1 MVDTAVLAVCAV
13 PAATPAAATT
23 ATTET
28 TLTTTATAATTV
40 ATATMTTMMTAAA
53 TTSMAL
59 APPERE
65 GGPKVSELRWNP
77 LLAEWVV
84 TATHRQ
90 ERTYHPP
97 ADFCPLCPTR
107 PGTYPT
113 EVPAE
118 DYEIVVFENKFPSFR
133 RTPPEPSVEDDDL
146 YQVRPSRGICEVVLY
161 SSSHNGSLATSDVMD
176 IARLVDVWTDR
187 YEELGSLDYIDYV
200 LIFEN
205 KGEVIGVTL
214 EHPHGQIYAFP
225 FIPPRPARELESA
238 ARHWHSTGRCLF
250 CDILG
255 KEIAD
260 GRRLVAQNEDFVAL
274 VPFFARYPYEVHI
287 LSRRHATS
295 LLDLAEHERWGL
307 AEILK
312 VVLQKYDNLFGFS
325 LPYIMVMHQAPTD
338 GAEYPYYH
346 YHVEFYP
353 PNRTATKLKFLAGC
367 ESGAGTFVNDT
378 LPEETA
384 ATLRTTPPCEPGGPR
399 SSGDTVARVGTQAE
413 PGAGAPAGIG
423 AGAEAEAEK
432 SSKDPREEGSGARW
446 PL

>member
-1 MVDTAVLAVCAV
+1 M
-13 PAATPAAATT
+13 
-23 ATTET
+23 
-28 TLTTTATAATTV
+28 
-40 ATATMTTMMTAAA
+40 
-53 TTSMAL
+53 
-59 APPERE
+59 
-65 GGPKVSELRWNP
+65 SELRWNP

-107 PGTYPT
+107 PGAYPT

-118 DYEIVVFENKFPSFR
+118 NYEIVVFENKFPSFR
-133 RTPPEPSVEDDDL
+133 RTPPEPSVEGDEI
-146 YQVRPSRGICEVVLY
+146 YRVRASRGICEVVLY
-161 SSSHNGSLATSDVMD
+161 SPNHNGSLATSEVVD
-176 IARLVDVWTDR
+176 IARLIDVWTDR
-187 YEELGSLDYIDYV
+187 YEELGRLDYIDYV

-250 CDILG
+250 CDILER
-255 KEIAD
+255 EIAD
-260 GRRLVAQNEDFVAL
+260 GRRIVAQSDGFVAV

-287 LSRRHATS
+287 LPRRHAAS
-295 LLDLAEHERWGL
+295 LLDFADDERWGL

-325 LPYIMVMHQAPTD
+325 LPYIMAMHQAPTD
-338 GAEYPYYH
+338 GREYPHYH
-346 YHVEFYP
+346 YHIEFYP
-353 PNRTATKLKFLAGC
+353 PNRTATKLKYLAGC
-367 ESGAGTFVNDT
+367 ESGAGTFINDT

-384 ATLRTTPPCEPGGPR
+384 ATLRTTPPCEPGGAR
-399 SSGDTVARVGTQAE
+399 GGGDTVARVGTRAE
-413 PGAGAPAGIG
+413 PGAGAPAGAG
-423 AGAEAEAEK
+423 AGAEAEAEN
-432 SSKDPREEGSGARW
+432 SSKDRRKEGSGARW